1 MKKRTIWRAA
11 AVTAIVLAY
20 TWGVTDLTTGADFF
34 DKMKKAMEES
44 QRKRQ
49 QQQQTGQPPQA
60 KPPQQQSQSQPPSQS
75 QQQPQYRPGG
85 NAQLPNEKPQPSPD
99 FGTPEGTAKIA
110 AKPGSWTSSASSWA
124 CR

>member
-1 MKKRTIWRAA
+1 MEKRTVRRAT

-20 TWGVTDLTTGADFF
+20 TYGVPGLTMGEDFF

-60 KPPQQQSQSQPPSQS
+60 QTQQQQSQSQPPRSLS
-75 QQQPQYRPGG
+75 SNRGTGRALMRRSPMKSLNRLRTSARRKGQQKSRPR
-85 NAQLPNEKPQPSPD
+85 PD
-99 FGTPEGTAKIA
+99 
-110 AKPGSWTSSASSWA
+110 SWTSSASSWA